1 MFETQSTSSS
11 ISLIV
16 GLGNPGAEYERT
28 RHNIGFMA
36 IDRLAT
42 SWSISLGKEKRFYGI
57 FGEERSSNRLAGGK
71 IRLLKPTTFMNLS
84 GQSVRS
90 CADWFKCKPENILV
104 IYDDMDLP
112 LGKLRLRPS
121 GSAGGHNGMKSI
133 ISHLG
138 TQNFPRL
145 RLGIGRGG
153 SKGAQEESAIATKAN
168 QNVTGHVLG
177 GFSSSENK
185 VVTELLSLTES
196 TVTSIL
202 ADGFEKAMSLYNSRS
217 IDSSKPD

>member
-1 MFETQSTSSS
+1 MLETQS
-11 ISLIV
+11 ISLVV

-36 IDRLAT
+36 IDRLSN
-42 SWSISLGKEKRFYGI
+42 SWGISIGKEKRFYGI
-57 FGEERSSNRLAGGK
+57 FGEGRLSGRLSGSGK
-71 IRLLKPTTFMNLS
+71 MRLLKPTTYMNVS
-84 GQSVRS
+84 GQSVRA
-90 CADWFKCKPENILV
+90 CADWFKLSPENILV

-153 SKGAQEESAIATKAN
+153 KVADDANNGDHQAIASKAN
-168 QNVTGHVLG
+168 QNVTNHVLG
-177 GFSSSENK
+177 GFST
-185 VVTELLSLTES
+185 TETKILPKILDLTES
-196 TVTSIL
+196 TVASIL
-202 ADGFEKAMSLYNSRS
+202 ADGLEKAMSLYNSRS
-217 IDSSKPD
+217 IDI

>member
-1 MFETQSTSSS
+1 MLDS
-11 ISLIV
+11 IQLIV
-16 GLGNPGAEYERT
+16 GLGNPGTEYERT

-36 IDRLAT
+36 VDRLANF
-42 SWSISLGKEKRFYGI
+42 WNVSLGKEKRFYGI
-57 FGEERSSNRLAGGK
+57 FGEGRLSSQLVSSGK
-71 IRLLKPTTFMNLS
+71 IRLLKPTTYMNVS
-84 GQSVRS
+84 GQSVRA
-90 CADWFKCKPENILV
+90 CADWFKCSPENILV

-153 SKGAQEESAIATKAN
+153 HGDLTTKVN
-168 QNVTGHVLG
+168 QNVTNHVLG
-177 GFSSSENK
+177 GFSAKETK
-185 VVTELLSLTES
+185 ALPEILSLGES
-196 TVTSIL
+196 VVTSIL
-202 ADGFEKAMSLYNSRS
+202 KDGLAKAMSLYNSYS
-217 IDSSKPD
+217 IEV

>member
-1 MFETQSTSSS
+1 MLETQS

-36 IDRLAT
+36 VDRLAT

-57 FGEERSSNRLAGGK
+57 FGEGRLSPRLASSGK
-71 IRLLKPTTFMNLS
+71 IRLLKPTTYMNVS
-84 GQSVRS
+84 GQSVRA
-90 CADWFKCKPENILV
+90 CADWFKGNPENILV

-121 GSAGGHNGMKSI
+121 GSAGGHNGMKSL

-153 SKGAQEESAIATKAN
+153 KNDIDGAIASKAN
-168 QNVTGHVLG
+168 QNVTSHVLG
-177 GFSSSENK
+177 GFST
-185 VVTELLSLTES
+185 TETKILPEIFDLAES

-202 ADGFEKAMSLYNSRS
+202 ADGLEKAMSLYNSRS
-217 IDSSKPD
+217 IDI

>member
-1 MFETQSTSSS
+1 MLETQS

-16 GLGNPGAEYERT
+16 GLGNPGSEYERT

-42 SWSISLGKEKRFYGI
+42 SWSISLGKEKRFYGL
-57 FGEERSSNRLAGGK
+57 FGEGRLSSRLASSGK
-71 IRLLKPTTFMNLS
+71 IRLLKPTTYMNIS
-84 GQSVRS
+84 GQSVRA
-90 CADWFKCKPENILV
+90 CADWFKGNPENILV
-104 IYDDMDLP
+104 VYDDMDLP

-153 SKGAQEESAIATKAN
+153 KDDGDIAIASKAN
-168 QNVTGHVLG
+168 QNVANHVLG
-177 GFSSSENK
+177 GFSA
-185 VVTELLSLTES
+185 TETKILPEIFNLAES

-202 ADGFEKAMSLYNSRS
+202 ADGLEKAMSLYNSRS
-217 IDSSKPD
+217 IDV

>member
-1 MFETQSTSSS
+1 MLENQS

-16 GLGNPGAEYERT
+16 GLGNPGTEYERT

-36 IDRLAT
+36 VDALAKD
-42 SWSISLGKEKRFYGI
+42 WSISLGKEKRFYGI
-57 FGEERSSNRLAGGK
+57 FGEGRLSSSLAHNGK
-71 IRLLKPTTFMNLS
+71 IRLLKPTTYMNLS
-84 GQSVRS
+84 GQAVRA
-90 CADWFKCKPENILV
+90 CADWFKCSPENILV

-145 RLGIGRGG
+145 RLGIGRGCN
-153 SKGAQEESAIATKAN
+153 KENQAIATKAN
-168 QNVTGHVLG
+168 QNVTNHVLG
-177 GFSSSENK
+177 GFTATENK
-185 VVTELLSLTES
+185 VLPEVLDLGNS

-202 ADGFEKAMSLYNSRS
+202 RDGLEKTMSLYNSRS
-217 IDSSKPD
+217 IDF

>member
-1 MFETQSTSSS
+1 MLETQS

-36 IDRLAT
+36 VDRLAT

-57 FGEERSSNRLAGGK
+57 FGEGRLSPRLASSGK
-71 IRLLKPTTFMNLS
+71 IRLLKPTTYMNVS
-84 GQSVRS
+84 GQSVRA
-90 CADWFKCKPENILV
+90 CADWFKGNPENILV

-153 SKGAQEESAIATKAN
+153 KNDVDGAISSKAN
-168 QNVTGHVLG
+168 QNVTNHVLG
-177 GFSSSENK
+177 GFST
-185 VVTELLSLTES
+185 TETKILPEIFDLAES

-202 ADGFEKAMSLYNSRS
+202 ADGLEKAMSLYNSRS
-217 IDSSKPD
+217 IDI

>member
-1 MFETQSTSSS
+1 MSETQA

-16 GLGNPGAEYERT
+16 GLGNPGAEYDRT

-36 IDRLAT
+36 VDRLAT
-42 SWSISLGKEKRFYGI
+42 AWSISLGKEKRFYGI
-57 FGEERSSNRLAGGK
+57 FGESRLPNRLAGSGK
-71 IRLLKPTTFMNLS
+71 MRLLKPTTYMNVS
-84 GQSVRS
+84 GQSVRA
-90 CADWFKCKPENILV
+90 CADWFKCDPENILV
-104 IYDDMDLP
+104 VYDDMDLP

-153 SKGAQEESAIATKAN
+153 SPNGEAIATKGN
-168 QNVTGHVLG
+168 QNVTNHVLG
-177 GFSSSENK
+177 GFTVTENK
-185 VVTELLSLTES
+185 VLPEIFNLTES
-196 TVTSIL
+196 AVTSIL
-202 ADGFEKAMSLYNSRS
+202 ADGLEKAMSLYNSQS
-217 IDSSKPD
+217 VDF

>member
-1 MFETQSTSSS
+1 MSETQS

-36 IDRLAT
+36 IDRLAI

-57 FGEERSSNRLAGGK
+57 FGEGRLSSRLASTGK
-71 IRLLKPTTFMNLS
+71 IRLLKPTTYMNVS
-84 GQSVRS
+84 GQSVRAS
-90 CADWFKCKPENILV
+90 ADWFKCNPENILV

-145 RLGIGRGG
+145 RLGIGRG
-153 SKGAQEESAIATKAN
+153 SSQSSEAIATKAN
-168 QNVTGHVLG
+168 QNVTNYVLG
-177 GFSSSENK
+177 GFSVSENK
-185 VVTELLSLTES
+185 VLPEILDLAKS

-202 ADGFEKAMSLYNSRS
+202 VDGLEKAMSLYNSRS
-217 IDSSKPD
+217 IDF

>member
-1 MFETQSTSSS
+1 MLENQS

-16 GLGNPGAEYERT
+16 GLGNPGTEYERT

-36 IDRLAT
+36 VDALAKD
-42 SWSISLGKEKRFYGI
+42 WSISLGKEKRFYGI
-57 FGEERSSNRLAGGK
+57 FGEARLSSSLAHNGK
-71 IRLLKPTTFMNLS
+71 IRLLKPTTYMNLS
-84 GQSVRS
+84 GQAVRA
-90 CADWFKCKPENILV
+90 CADWFKCSPENILV

-112 LGKLRLRPS
+112 LGKLRLRPA

-153 SKGAQEESAIATKAN
+153 NKENQAIATKAN
-168 QNVTGHVLG
+168 QNVTNHVLG
-177 GFSSSENK
+177 GFTATENK
-185 VVTELLSLTES
+185 VLPEVLDLGNS

-202 ADGFEKAMSLYNSRS
+202 RDGLEKTMSLYNSRS
-217 IDSSKPD
+217 IDV

>member
-1 MFETQSTSSS
+1 MLENQS

-16 GLGNPGAEYERT
+16 GLGNPGTEYERT

-36 IDRLAT
+36 ADALA
-42 SWSISLGKEKRFYGI
+42 SDWSISLGKEKRFYGI
-57 FGEERSSNRLAGGK
+57 FGEGRIFSTFGHSGK
-71 IRLLKPTTFMNLS
+71 IRLLKPTTYMNLS
-84 GQSVRS
+84 GQAVRA
-90 CADWFKCKPENILV
+90 CADWFKCSPANILV

-153 SKGAQEESAIATKAN
+153 SNNNDNQAIATKAN
-168 QNVTGHVLG
+168 QNVTNFVLS
-177 GFSSSENK
+177 GFTDAENK
-185 VVTELLSLTES
+185 VLPEVFALSNS
-196 TVTSIL
+196 AVTSIL
-202 ADGFEKAMSLYNSRS
+202 RDGLEKTMSLYNSRS
-217 IDSSKPD
+217 IDF

>member
-1 MFETQSTSSS
+1 MLENQS

-16 GLGNPGAEYERT
+16 GLGNPGTEYERT

-36 IDRLAT
+36 VDALAKD
-42 SWSISLGKEKRFYGI
+42 WSISLGKEKRFYGI
-57 FGEERSSNRLAGGK
+57 FGEARLSSSLAHNGK
-71 IRLLKPTTFMNLS
+71 IRLLKPTTYMNLS
-84 GQSVRS
+84 GQAVRA
-90 CADWFKCKPENILV
+90 CADWFKCSPENILV

-112 LGKLRLRPS
+112 LGKLRLRPA

-153 SKGAQEESAIATKAN
+153 NKENQVIATKAN
-168 QNVTGHVLG
+168 QNVTNHVLG
-177 GFSSSENK
+177 GFTATENK
-185 VVTELLSLTES
+185 VLPEVLDLGNS

-202 ADGFEKAMSLYNSRS
+202 RDGLEKTMSLYNSRS
-217 IDSSKPD
+217 IDF

>member
-1 MFETQSTSSS
+1 MSETESISPS

-42 SWSISLGKEKRFYGI
+42 SWSISIGKEKRFYGI
-57 FGEERSSNRLAGGK
+57 FGEGRLSSRLASSGK

-84 GQSVRS
+84 GQSVRA

-153 SKGAQEESAIATKAN
+153 SKGEQEEGAIATKAN
-168 QNVTGHVLG
+168 QNVTSHVLG
-177 GFSSSENK
+177 GFTSSENK
-185 VVTELLSLTES
+185 IVTELLDLTES

-202 ADGFEKAMSLYNSRS
+202 GDGFEKAMSLYNSRR
-217 IDSSKPD
+217 P

>member
-1 MFETQSTSSS
+1 MLETQS

-36 IDRLAT
+36 VDRLAT

-57 FGEERSSNRLAGGK
+57 FGEGRLSTRLASSGK
-71 IRLLKPTTFMNLS
+71 IRLLKPTTYMNVS
-84 GQSVRS
+84 GQSVRA
-90 CADWFKCKPENILV
+90 CADWFKGNPENILV

-153 SKGAQEESAIATKAN
+153 KDDVDSAIASKAN
-168 QNVTGHVLG
+168 QNVTSHVLG
-177 GFSSSENK
+177 GFSTKENK
-185 VVTELLSLTES
+185 ILPEIFDLAES

-202 ADGFEKAMSLYNSRS
+202 ADGLEKAMSLYNSRS
-217 IDSSKPD
+217 IDI

>member
-1 MFETQSTSSS
+1 MLETQS

-42 SWSISLGKEKRFYGI
+42 SWSISLGKEKRFYGL
-57 FGEERSSNRLAGGK
+57 FGEGRLSTRLASTGK
-71 IRLLKPTTFMNLS
+71 IRLLKPTTYMNVS
-84 GQSVRS
+84 GQSVRA
-90 CADWFKCKPENILV
+90 CADWFKASPENILV
-104 IYDDMDLP
+104 VYDDMDLP

-153 SKGAQEESAIATKAN
+153 KDDGDIAIASKAN
-168 QNVTGHVLG
+168 QNVTSHVLG
-177 GFSSSENK
+177 GFST
-185 VVTELLSLTES
+185 TETKILPEIFDLAES

-202 ADGFEKAMSLYNSRS
+202 AEGLEKAMSLYNSRS
-217 IDSSKPD
+217 IDI

>member
-1 MFETQSTSSS
+1 MLENQS

-16 GLGNPGAEYERT
+16 GLGNPGTEYDRT

-36 IDRLAT
+36 ADALA
-42 SWSISLGKEKRFYGI
+42 SDWSISLGKEKRFYGI
-57 FGEERSSNRLAGGK
+57 FGEGRIFSTFGHSGK
-71 IRLLKPTTFMNLS
+71 IRLLKPTTYMNLS
-84 GQSVRS
+84 GQAVRA
-90 CADWFKCKPENILV
+90 CADWFKCSPANILV

-153 SKGAQEESAIATKAN
+153 SNNNDNQAIATKAN
-168 QNVTGHVLG
+168 QNVTNFVLS
-177 GFSSSENK
+177 GFTDAENK
-185 VVTELLSLTES
+185 VLPEVFALSNS
-196 TVTSIL
+196 AVTSIL
-202 ADGFEKAMSLYNSRS
+202 RDGLEKTMSLYNSRS
-217 IDSSKPD
+217 IDF

>member
-1 MFETQSTSSS
+1 MLETQC

-16 GLGNPGAEYERT
+16 GLGNPGSEYEHT
-28 RHNIGFMA
+28 RHNIGFMVV
-36 IDRLAT
+36 DRLAT
-42 SWSISLGKEKRFYGI
+42 TWSISVGKEKRFYGV
-57 FGEERSSNRLAGGK
+57 FGEGRLSNRLASNGK
-71 IRLLKPTTFMNLS
+71 MRLLKPSTYMNLS
-84 GQSVRS
+84 GQAVRA
-90 CADWFKCKPENILV
+90 CADWFKVSPENILV

-145 RLGIGRGG
+145 RLGIGRGA
-153 SKGAQEESAIATKAN
+153 KDNDDSAIVSKAN
-168 QNVTGHVLG
+168 QNVTNHVLG
-177 GFSSSENK
+177 GFSVKETK
-185 VVTELLSLTES
+185 ILPEIFDLAES

-202 ADGFEKAMSLYNSRS
+202 AEGLEKAMSLYNSRNV
-217 IDSSKPD
+217 DF

>member
-1 MFETQSTSSS
+1 MLETKS
-11 ISLIV
+11 ISPSIELIV

-42 SWSISLGKEKRFYGI
+42 SSSISLGKEKRFYGL
-57 FGEERSSNRLAGGK
+57 FGEGRSSSRLASSGK

-84 GQSVRS
+84 GQSVRA

-153 SKGAQEESAIATKAN
+153 RGQEEGAIATKAN

-177 GFSSSENK
+177 GFSASENK
-185 VVTELLSLTES
+185 VVTELLTLTES

-202 ADGFEKAMSLYNSRS
+202 EDGFEKAMSLYNSRS
-217 IDSSKPD
+217 VDSAKPD

>member
-1 MFETQSTSSS
+1 MLETQS

-16 GLGNPGAEYERT
+16 GLGNPGAEYDRT

-36 IDRLAT
+36 VDRLAT

-57 FGEERSSNRLAGGK
+57 FGEGRLSSRLASNGK
-71 IRLLKPTTFMNLS
+71 IRLLKPTTYMNLS
-84 GQSVRS
+84 GQSVRA
-90 CADWFKCKPENILV
+90 CADWFKCSPENILV
-104 IYDDMDLP
+104 VYDDMDLP
-112 LGKLRLRPS
+112 LGKLRLRLS

-153 SKGAQEESAIATKAN
+153 DKDERAMIATKDN
-168 QNVTGHVLG
+168 QNVTSHVLG
-177 GFSSSENK
+177 GFTASENK
-185 VVTELLSLTES
+185 ILTELFNLTES
-196 TVTSIL
+196 AVTSIL
-202 ADGFEKAMSLYNSRS
+202 AEGLEKTMSLYNSRGV
-217 IDSSKPD
+217 DS

>member
-1 MFETQSTSSS
+1 
-11 ISLIV
+11 
-16 GLGNPGAEYERT
+16 
-28 RHNIGFMA
+28 
-36 IDRLAT
+36 
-42 SWSISLGKEKRFYGI
+42 
-57 FGEERSSNRLAGGK
+57 
-71 IRLLKPTTFMNLS
+71 
-84 GQSVRS
+84 
-90 CADWFKCKPENILV
+90 
-104 IYDDMDLP
+104 MDLP

-153 SKGAQEESAIATKAN
+153 RGQEEGAIATKAN

-185 VVTELLSLTES
+185 VVTELLALTES

-217 IDSSKPD
+217 IDSP

>member
-1 MFETQSTSSS
+1 MLETQS

-36 IDRLAT
+36 VDRLAT

-57 FGEERSSNRLAGGK
+57 FGEGRLSARLASSGK
-71 IRLLKPTTFMNLS
+71 IRLLKPTTYMNVS
-84 GQSVRS
+84 GQSVRA
-90 CADWFKCKPENILV
+90 CADWFKGNPENILV

-153 SKGAQEESAIATKAN
+153 KDDVDSAIASKAN
-168 QNVTGHVLG
+168 QNVTSHVLG
-177 GFSSSENK
+177 GFSTKENK
-185 VVTELLSLTES
+185 ILPEIFDLAES

-202 ADGFEKAMSLYNSRS
+202 ADGLEKAMSLYNSRS
-217 IDSSKPD
+217 IDI

>member
-1 MFETQSTSSS
+1 MSETQS

-36 IDRLAT
+36 IDHLAT

-57 FGEERSSNRLAGGK
+57 FGEGRLSTRLASSGK
-71 IRLLKPTTFMNLS
+71 IRLLKPTTYMNVS
-84 GQSVRS
+84 GQSVRA
-90 CADWFKCKPENILV
+90 CADWFKGNPENILV
-104 IYDDMDLP
+104 VYDDMDLP
-112 LGKLRLRPS
+112 LGKVRLRPS

-153 SKGAQEESAIATKAN
+153 KVDGDEAIASKAN
-168 QNVTGHVLG
+168 QNVTTHVLG
-177 GFSSSENK
+177 GFST
-185 VVTELLSLTES
+185 TETKILPEILELAES

-202 ADGFEKAMSLYNSRS
+202 ADGLEKAMSLYNSRS
-217 IDSSKPD
+217 INV

>member
-1 MFETQSTSSS
+1 MLETQS

-36 IDRLAT
+36 VDRLAT

-57 FGEERSSNRLAGGK
+57 FGEGRLSSRLASSGK
-71 IRLLKPTTFMNLS
+71 IRLLKPTTYMNVS
-84 GQSVRS
+84 GQSVRA
-90 CADWFKCKPENILV
+90 CADWFKGNPENILV

-121 GSAGGHNGMKSI
+121 GSAGGHNGMKSL

-153 SKGAQEESAIATKAN
+153 KDDADSAIASKAN
-168 QNVTGHVLG
+168 QNVTNHVLG
-177 GFSSSENK
+177 GFSA
-185 VVTELLSLTES
+185 TETKILPEIFDLAES
-196 TVTSIL
+196 AVISIL
-202 ADGFEKAMSLYNSRS
+202 ADGLEKAMSLYNSRS
-217 IDSSKPD
+217 IDI

>member
-1 MFETQSTSSS
+1 MLETKS
-11 ISLIV
+11 ISPSIELIV

-36 IDRLAT
+36 IDHFAT
-42 SWSISLGKEKRFYGI
+42 SLSISLGKEKRFYGI
-57 FGEERSSNRLAGGK
+57 FGEGRSSSRLASSGK

-84 GQSVRS
+84 GQSVRA

-153 SKGAQEESAIATKAN
+153 NKGEHEEGAIATKAN
-168 QNVTGHVLG
+168 LNVTSHVLG
-177 GFSSSENK
+177 GFTASENK
-185 VVTELLSLTES
+185 IVTELLQLTES

-202 ADGFEKAMSLYNSRS
+202 ADGFEKAMSLYNSRAL
-217 IDSSKPD
+217 

>member
-1 MFETQSTSSS
+1 MLETQS

-16 GLGNPGAEYERT
+16 GLGNPGAEYDRT

-42 SWSISLGKEKRFYGI
+42 SWSISVGKEKRFYGI
-57 FGEERSSNRLAGGK
+57 FGEGRLSNRLANNGK
-71 IRLLKPTTFMNLS
+71 MRLLKPTTYMNLS
-84 GQSVRS
+84 GQAVRA
-90 CADWFKCKPENILV
+90 CADWFKVSPENILV

-153 SKGAQEESAIATKAN
+153 KDNDDSAIVSKAN
-168 QNVTGHVLG
+168 QNVTNHVLG
-177 GFSSSENK
+177 GFSAKETK
-185 VVTELLSLTES
+185 ILPEILDLAES

-202 ADGFEKAMSLYNSRS
+202 ADGLEKAMSLYNSRS
-217 IDSSKPD
+217 IDT

>member
-1 MFETQSTSSS
+1 
-11 ISLIV
+11 
-16 GLGNPGAEYERT
+16 
-28 RHNIGFMA
+28 MA
-36 IDRLAT
+36 VDRLAT

-57 FGEERSSNRLAGGK
+57 FGEGRLSPRLASSGK
-71 IRLLKPTTFMNLS
+71 IRLLKPTTYMNVS
-84 GQSVRS
+84 GQSVRA
-90 CADWFKCKPENILV
+90 CADWFKGNPENILV

-153 SKGAQEESAIATKAN
+153 KNDIDGAIASKAN
-168 QNVTGHVLG
+168 QNVTSHVLG
-177 GFSSSENK
+177 GFST
-185 VVTELLSLTES
+185 TETKILPEIFDLAES

-202 ADGFEKAMSLYNSRS
+202 ADGLEKAMSLYNSRS
-217 IDSSKPD
+217 IDI